1 MAEHRTDSAGTESA
15 TGTAL
20 AAPAPEDITDVLTP
34 AAGTAAG
41 TVTATGGTTTAVPAV
56 TAAGD
61 TDTDTIKPD
70 NWYRG

>member
-1 MAEHRTDSAGTESA
+1 MTEHRTETAGTEAA

-20 AAPAPEDITDVLTP
+20 AAPTSEDITDALTLD
-34 AAGTAAG
+34 AGTTAAADP
-41 TVTATGGTTTAVPAV
+41 ATGTV

>member
-1 MAEHRTDSAGTESA
+1 MVEHRTDSAGTESA

-20 AAPAPEDITDVLTP
+20 AAPAPEEIADALTP
-34 AAGTAAG
+34 AVGTA
-41 TVTATGGTTTAVPAV
+41 TATTTAPAVPAV
-56 TAAGD
+56 PAAGD